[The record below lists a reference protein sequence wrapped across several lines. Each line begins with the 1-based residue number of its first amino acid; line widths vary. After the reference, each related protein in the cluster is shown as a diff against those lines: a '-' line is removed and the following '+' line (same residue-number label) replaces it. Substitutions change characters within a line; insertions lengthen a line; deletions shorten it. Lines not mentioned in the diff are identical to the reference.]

1 MRLRCS
7 FMSHAHPSPVGAYLP
22 YAAADGAWSLGEL
35 YSYNLVFVRPMRLP
49 TNRTEPTRTPEHP
62 MELLASSSRQKPLRP
77 DALTRHNRDVVASRR
92 SHDAE
97 RVSQGEEGERK
108 KRRGGEKKKRR
119 RRREEEKEEKNEKRP
134 EISAHGF
141 EPRTF

>member
-1 MRLRCS
+1 
-7 FMSHAHPSPVGAYLP
+7 
-22 YAAADGAWSLGEL
+22 
-35 YSYNLVFVRPMRLP
+35 
-49 TNRTEPTRTPEHP
+49 

-97 RVSQGEEGERK
+97 RVSHGEEGERK
-108 KRRGGEKKKRR
+108 KRRGGEEEKRR
-119 RRREEEKEEKNEKRP
+119 RRREEEKEEKNEKREG

>member
-1 MRLRCS
+1 
-7 FMSHAHPSPVGAYLP
+7 
-22 YAAADGAWSLGEL
+22 
-35 YSYNLVFVRPMRLP
+35 
-49 TNRTEPTRTPEHP
+49 

-108 KRRGGEKKKRR
+108 KRRGRR
-119 RRREEEKEEKNEKRP
+119 RGEEEEEKRGGEGGEK
-134 EISAHGF
+134 
-141 EPRTF
+141 

>member
-1 MRLRCS
+1 
-7 FMSHAHPSPVGAYLP
+7 
-22 YAAADGAWSLGEL
+22 
-35 YSYNLVFVRPMRLP
+35 
-49 TNRTEPTRTPEHP
+49 

-108 KRRGGEKKKRR
+108 KRRGGEKEKRR
-119 RRREEEKEEKNEKRP
+119 RRREEEKEEKNEKREG